1 MWRDSA
7 LCETPAMPDLGFD
20 GLHLYEQML
29 LLMLDDEKGTFDKRA
44 QVSLTLVAAADAEL
58 FLSGRLGLAPK
69 GSTSVV
75 RVEDPM
81 PTRDPVLDA
90 CLEVIA
96 TGRRAAPLHAWIP
109 RQSRIRRL
117 RGMAAES
124 LASRGI
130 VRVDEHAVLGIFP
143 TRRYPE
149 VEGGPE
155 ADLIAALETAV
166 FTDTDDVD
174 RRVRLLVSLADAN
187 GILRRRYG
195 RARMRER
202 SRRIEQLTSEI
213 AIGAA
218 LKRAIDEVNATLAS
232 VATTSAVAAG
242 S

>member
-1 MWRDSA
+1 
-7 LCETPAMPDLGFD
+7 MPDLRFD

-44 QVSLTLVAAADAEL
+44 QVSLTLVAAADADL
-58 FLSGRLGLAPK
+58 FLSGRLGLVPT

-75 RVEDPM
+75 RVEDPT
-81 PTRDPVLDA
+81 PTHDPVLDA
-90 CLEVIA
+90 CMEVIA
-96 TGRRAAPLHAWIP
+96 AGRRPAPLHAWIP

-149 VEGGPE
+149 VGGSPE

-166 FTDTDDVD
+166 FTDTDDID

-202 SRRIEQLTSEI
+202 SRRIEQLTSET